1 MRWQIEILFKT
12 WKSLFSIH
20 RVKKRKK
27 ERFECHLYGTLI
39 RILLCST
46 LAFQIRRCLYEK
58 KQMETSEY
66 KAIRMVKKGIEGIAN
81 MIIHAFLSWEEIIS
95 RLYESVKINGGKARR
110 YKKQTVFDILHIA
123 YEQHFSLV
131 A

>member
-1 MRWQIEILFKT
+1 
-12 WKSLFSIH
+12 
-20 RVKKRKK
+20 
-27 ERFECHLYGTLI
+27 
-39 RILLCST
+39 
-46 LAFQIRRCLYEK
+46 
-58 KQMETSEY
+58 METSEY